1 MSPST
6 VNGSGSHDHFGHDLN
21 LSIRGLGVEYPP
33 YRVGAEALETLAHRF
48 CPPSTA

>member
-6 VNGSGSHDHFGHDLN
+6 VDGGQPGNRFDDRLN

-33 YRVGAEALETLAHRF
+33 YRVGPDALETLAHRF
-48 CPPSTA
+48 YPSSTA